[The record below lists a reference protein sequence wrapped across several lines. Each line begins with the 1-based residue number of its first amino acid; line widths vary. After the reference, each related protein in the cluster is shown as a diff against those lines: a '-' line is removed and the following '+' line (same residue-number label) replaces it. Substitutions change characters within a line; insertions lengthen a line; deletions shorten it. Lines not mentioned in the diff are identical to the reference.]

1 MNDKTLQKKIMER
14 VVKNEEEE
22 GEVEVEQAEPAE
34 PTVPPPE
41 MVSMEIK
48 TDESFLE
55 RRTSS
60 IWKLF

>member
-55 RRTSS
+55 RGTSS